1 VARPSQSGSLSLF
14 VASPGDVQNERNAL
28 TRVADELNRTV
39 AAGKNLVIAVVR
51 WRTHAHPDIGEDPQ
65 DVVNRQIGASVI
77 FLGILWNRVGTP
89 TKRAQSG
96 TMEESSE
103 RATSGKRASFVICF
117 CTSRL
122 PPLMPGLWKNSI
134 R

>member
-1 VARPSQSGSLSLF
+1 M
-14 VASPGDVQNERNAL
+14 
-28 TRVADELNRTV
+28 
-39 AAGKNLVIAVVR
+39 VR

-96 TMEESSE
+96 TMEEFE
-103 RATSGKRASFVICF
+103 RARD
-117 CTSRL
+117 
-122 PPLMPGLWKNSI
+122 LWKKSQLRHLLLYFKTAPLSCPDSGRTRSDEEGSGI
-134 R
+134 SDYRRQFGTGQRI